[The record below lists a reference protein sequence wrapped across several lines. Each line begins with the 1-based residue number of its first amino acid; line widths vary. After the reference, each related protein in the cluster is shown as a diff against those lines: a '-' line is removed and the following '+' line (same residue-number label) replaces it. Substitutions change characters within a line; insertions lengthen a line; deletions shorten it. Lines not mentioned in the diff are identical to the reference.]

1 MAEIQSIKR
10 ALGVLDYLTM
20 REFSDGGASLQ
31 EIADHIGVNSPT
43 AHNIV
48 KTMSGCGY
56 VARHKSLGY
65 TLGPRCRDITR
76 GSAFSE
82 KALLSATVVMHTLS
96 EKIGVSLV
104 LATLAGGRRYP
115 LIRVEGHGVV
125 RVSPS
130 FDERQPFFGVVTGRV
145 LAAFATTAE
154 LETILDVNGLPGAK
168 WDGIDT
174 REALDAALES
184 IRREG
189 LAEYHSETASV
200 IAVAVPV
207 LDTQERLLGT
217 LGMYSPGARTTL
229 DRLAV
234 IKDEMKKA
242 AARLC
247 QQA

>member
-10 ALGVLDYLTM
+10 ALSILDYLTV
-20 REFSDGGASLQ
+20 RAFSGGGASLQ
-31 EIADHIGVNSPT
+31 EIADHMGVNAPT

-48 KTMSGCGY
+48 KTMADCGY
-56 VARHKSLGY
+56 VARDKNQGY

-82 KALLSATVVMHTLS
+82 DALLSATVVMHSLS
-96 EKIGVSLV
+96 EKIGESLV
-104 LATLAGGRRYP
+104 LTTLAGGRRYP

-130 FDERQPFFGVVTGRV
+130 FDEKQPFFSVVTGRV
-145 LAAFATTAE
+145 LAAFASPAE
-154 LETILDVNGLPGAK
+154 LEAILKINGLPGEE

-174 REALDAALES
+174 MEALSAALEV

-189 LAEYHSETASV
+189 FAEDHPHSGVTALS
-200 IAVAVPV
+200 VPV
-207 LDTQERLLGT
+207 LDMQGRLLGA
-217 LGMYSPGARTTL
+217 LGMYSPVPHAAEDKLET
-229 DRLAV
+229 
-234 IKDEMKKA
+234 IKSEMQRA
-242 AARLC
+242 AGRIC